1 MAYHLGQ
8 VPEPPAAETPT
19 LAMLYERQA
28 ELAKQFKE
36 SEDRRRLAM
45 YVGMAGAVF
54 AAFRLG
60 VLAVPSVRRRAWRGN
75 PRRRCR

>member
-19 LAMLYERQA
+19 FAMLYERQV

-45 YVGMAGAVF
+45 YIGMAGAVF

-60 VLAVPSVRRRAWRGN
+60 VLAVPSIRQRAWRGN
-75 PRRRCR
+75 PRRRR